1 MAYTRA
7 RRLLTALGALLGV
20 GALWVLADLDRPAL
34 GGTPGQA
41 RLARMRA
48 SPQYDTDAGVFRN
61 PWPGFSMRMSGQVG
75 RLFREYLS
83 RTGARPID
91 PLPTETPDFRVP
103 PPDGFRV
110 TWLGHSSL
118 LVEIDDVTVLTDP
131 QWNERASPFRHLGP
145 RRFSP
150 PPVPLEA
157 LPRLD
162 AVLISHDHYDHLD
175 HDTVMAL
182 APRVPVWHVP
192 LGVGAHLTR
201 WGVAPERI
209 VEHDWW
215 DGAALTGTPVTVTAV
230 PSQHFSG
237 RSLNDRFRT
246 LWASWVVAGP
256 RHRFFFS
263 GDTGYHDD
271 FDTIASRMG
280 PFDLVA
286 LEAGAWNAA
295 WASVHLGP
303 DGLLRAARDLGGAP
317 VLPIHW
323 ATFDLATH
331 PWRWPAEEITRRA
344 SNEGIVIAE
353 PRLGGSVTLVPSVAS
368 GVPTTGAAEDPA
380 PGAEGG
386 PPPSATP
393 PPARTVRPR
402 DPEQRW
408 WEQVR

>member
-1 MAYTRA
+1 MASTRA
-7 RRLLTALGALLGV
+7 RRILTPLGALFGLGV
-20 GALWVLADLDRPAL
+20 LLALADVDRPAL
-34 GGTPGQA
+34 GGTPDDA

-48 SPQYDTDAGVFRN
+48 SPQYDAEDGVFRN
-61 PWPGFSMRMSGQVG
+61 PWPTFSMGMSGRAG
-75 RLFREYLS
+75 TLFREYLS
-83 RTGARPID
+83 RTGARPQD
-91 PLPTETPDFRVP
+91 PLPVEVPDFRTP

-110 TWLGHSSL
+110 TWLGHSTL
-118 LVEIDDVTVLTDP
+118 LVEIDGATFLTDP
-131 QWNERASPFRHLGP
+131 QWSERASPFRHLGP

-162 AVLISHDHYDHLD
+162 AVVISHDHYDHLD
-175 HDTVMAL
+175 AATVRAL
-182 APRVPVWHVP
+182 ASRVPVWHVP
-192 LGVGAHLTR
+192 LGIGAHLAR
-201 WGVAPERI
+201 WGVPADRV

-215 DGAALTGTPVTVTAV
+215 DGSVLPGTQVTLTAV

-237 RSLNDRFRT
+237 RSLTDRFRT
-246 LWASWVVAGP
+246 LWASWTMTGP

-271 FDTIASRMG
+271 FDTIAARMG

-295 WASVHLGP
+295 WGGVHLGP
-303 DGLLRAARDLGGAP
+303 EGLLRAARDLGAAP

-331 PWRWPAEEITRRA
+331 PWRWPAEEVTRRA
-344 SNEGIVIAE
+344 ADDGLVIAE
-353 PRLGGSVTLVPSVAS
+353 PRLGGSVTLASLVAD
-368 GVPTTGAAEDPA
+368 GVPTTGAA
-380 PGAEGG
+380 
-386 PPPSATP
+386 ATP